1 MKKNIFVFLLVVAA
15 LVLLS
20 GCPQT
25 INKNKAAN
33 PQSGG
38 GTPPTPGT
46 PNFTVTFNVQ
56 GIGTLPAGKETLSV
70 LKGHKIDAADMP
82 SPTHLTWDFIGWYKD
97 KNCNTQ
103 WNTTSDT
110 VTADITLYAKWTP
123 KNLSSQNLWK
133 SKETAGTN
141 NHFRIPALT
150 QTKDGKLIAVTDLR
164 YDHAADVGQF
174 GGSIHRVDL
183 VMKHSTDFG
192 LTWSDTGSS
201 GVNLTNVPTPVLY
214 GCGDAAI
221 VADRDSNA
229 VLIIHVKGS
238 VSYHQGKQSVYKLR
252 SNDCGKTWTSTDI
265 TNAIYGMNSTQWQR
279 LFITSGKIHQSR
291 YIKSGNYY
299 RIYAAPLIAG
309 FGNTVLYSDDFGDTW
324 KVLGNDAEAKPI
336 QYGDEA
342 KVEELPDGR
351 VILSSRRSNGRWCNI
366 FTYTN
371 KDTGL
376 GSWESDVPKQLNLG
390 NDGGTNGEILIL
402 KAVRM
407 SDKTPATIVLLSFP
421 KTSGRKDVTIF
432 WRTIDDNISLT
443 DFADRTKWQGK
454 LIKSGDSAYST
465 MILQSDNRIGFLY
478 EADGIP
484 TDHYSRGYII
494 RYESLPISAITSGEY
509 EAAFLTE

>member
-1 MKKNIFVFLLVVAA
+1 MKNSISVFLLVVAA
-15 LVLLS
+15 LVLLA
-20 GCPQT
+20 GCQQK
-25 INKNKAAN
+25 INNKKIPA
-33 PQSGG
+33 
-38 GTPPTPGT
+38 
-46 PNFTVTFNVQ
+46 FTVTFDVQ
-56 GIGTLPAGKETLSV
+56 GIGALPAGKETLSV
-70 LKGHKIDAADMP
+70 LKDHKIDAVKMP

-110 VTADITLYAKWTP
+110 VTADITLYAKWSP
-123 KNLSSQNLWK
+123 KNLLSQDLWK

-164 YDHAADVGQF
+164 YDHAADVGEF
-174 GGSIHRVDL
+174 GGSTHRIDL

-192 LTWSDTGSS
+192 LTWSDTGNV
-201 GVNLTNVPTPVLY
+201 GVNLTNVPDPAEY

-221 VADRDSNA
+221 VADRDSND
-229 VLIIHVKGS
+229 VLIIHVRGNVK
-238 VSYHQGKQSVYKLR
+238 YQDGKQSVYKLG
-252 SNDCGKTWTSTDI
+252 SNDGGVTWSSTDI
-265 TNAIYGMNSTQWQR
+265 TDAIYDMNSAWHR
-279 LFITSGKIHQSR
+279 MFITSGKIHQSR
-291 YIKSGNYY
+291 YIKTGNYY

-309 FGNTVLYSDDFGDTW
+309 FGNTVLYSDDFGVTW
-324 KVLGNDAEAKPI
+324 KVLGRDATARPTP
-336 QYGDEA
+336 QGDEA

-376 GSWESDVPKQLNLG
+376 GSWESDGPKWLNLG

-402 KAVRM
+402 KAVRV
-407 SDKTPATIVLLSFP
+407 SDKTPATIALLSFP
-421 KTSGRKDVTIF
+421 KTSGRNDVTIF
-432 WRTIDDNISLT
+432 WRMIEDNISLT
-443 DFADRTKWQGK
+443 DFADGTKWQEK
-454 LIKSGDSAYST
+454 LIKPGDSAYST

-484 TDHYSRGYII
+484 TAHNSKGYII
-494 RYESLPISAITSGEY
+494 RYESLPISAITGGEY

>member
-1 MKKNIFVFLLVVAA
+1 MKNNISVFLLVVAA
-15 LVLLS
+15 LVLLA
-20 GCPQT
+20 GCQQKA
-25 INKNKAAN
+25 NKKDGGNQQGGLN
-33 PQSGG
+33 PPS
-38 GTPPTPGT
+38 PGT
-46 PNFTVTFNVQ
+46 PTFTVTFDVQ

-70 LKGHKIDAADMP
+70 LKDHKIDAVKMP
-82 SPTHLTWDFIGWYKD
+82 SPMHLTWDFIGWYKD

-110 VTADITLYAKWTP
+110 VTADITLYAKWSP
-123 KNLSSQNLWK
+123 KNLSSQDLWK

-164 YDHAADVGQF
+164 YDHAADVGEF
-174 GGSIHRVDL
+174 GGSTHRVDL

-192 LTWSDTGSS
+192 LTWSDTGNV
-201 GVNLTNVPTPVLY
+201 GVNLTNVPDPAEY

-221 VADRDSNA
+221 VADRDSNE
-229 VLIIHVKGS
+229 VLIIHVRGS
-238 VSYHQGKQSVYKLR
+238 VSYHGGKQSVYKLR
-252 SNDCGKTWTSTDI
+252 SNDGGVTWDPLDI
-265 TNAIYGMNSTQWQR
+265 TDAIYDMNSAWHR
-279 LFITSGKIHQSR
+279 MFITSGKIHQSR
-291 YIKSGNYY
+291 YIKTGNYY
-299 RIYAAPLIAG
+299 RIYAAPLIKD
-309 FGNTVLYSDDFGDTW
+309 FGNTVLYSDDFGVTW
-324 KVLGNDAEAKPI
+324 KVLGRDATARPTP
-336 QYGDEA
+336 QGDEA

-376 GSWESDVPKQLNLG
+376 GSWESDGPKWLNLG

-402 KAVRM
+402 KAVRV
-407 SDKTPATIVLLSFP
+407 SDKTPATIALLSFP
-421 KTSGRKDVTIF
+421 KTSGRNDVTIF
-432 WRTIDDNISLT
+432 WRMIEDNISLT
-443 DFADRTKWQGK
+443 DFADGTKWQEK
-454 LIKSGDSAYST
+454 LIKPGDSAYST

-484 TDHYSRGYII
+484 TAHNSKGYII
-494 RYESLPISAITSGEY
+494 RYESLPISAITGGEY

>member
-1 MKKNIFVFLLVVAA
+1 MKNSISVFLLVVAA
-15 LVLLS
+15 LVLLA
-20 GCPQT
+20 GCPQK
-25 INKNKAAN
+25 INNKKIPA
-33 PQSGG
+33 
-38 GTPPTPGT
+38 
-46 PNFTVTFNVQ
+46 FTVTFDVQ

-70 LKGHKIDAADMP
+70 LKDHKIDAVKMP
-82 SPTHLTWDFIGWYKD
+82 SPMHLTWDFIGWYKD

-110 VTADITLYAKWTP
+110 VTADITLYAKWSP
-123 KNLSSQNLWK
+123 KNLSSQDLWK

-164 YDHAADVGQF
+164 YDHAADVGEF
-174 GGSIHRVDL
+174 GGSTHRVDL

-192 LTWSDTGSS
+192 LTWSDTGNV
-201 GVNLTNVPTPVLY
+201 GVNLTNVPVPVEY

-221 VADRDSNA
+221 VADRDSNE
-229 VLIIHVKGS
+229 VLIIHVRGS
-238 VSYHQGKQSVYKLR
+238 VSYHGGKQSVYKLR
-252 SNDCGKTWTSTDI
+252 SNDGGVTWDPLDI
-265 TNAIYGMNSTQWQR
+265 TDAIYGMNTAEWQR

-291 YIKSGNYY
+291 YIKTGKYY

-324 KVLGNDAEAKPI
+324 QVLGRDATARPTP
-336 QYGDEA
+336 QGDEA

-351 VILSSRRSNGRWCNI
+351 VILLSRRSNGRWCNI

-376 GSWESDVPKQLNLG
+376 GSWESDGPKWLNKG

-402 KAVRM
+402 KAVRV
-407 SDKTPATIVLLSFP
+407 SDKTPATIALLSFP
-421 KTSGRKDVTIF
+421 KTSGRNDVTIF
-432 WRTIDDNISLT
+432 WRMIEDNISLT
-443 DFADRTKWQGK
+443 DFADGTKWQEK
-454 LIKSGDSAYST
+454 LIKPGDSAYST

-484 TDHYSRGYII
+484 TAHNSKGYII
-494 RYESLPISAITSGEY
+494 RYESLPISAITGGEY

>member
-1 MKKNIFVFLLVVAA
+1 MKKTIFIFLLVVAA
-15 LVLLS
+15 LVLLA
-20 GCPQT
+20 GCLQK
-25 INKNKAAN
+25 INDEKI
-33 PQSGG
+33 
-38 GTPPTPGT
+38 PT
-46 PNFTVTFNVQ
+46 FTVTFDVQ
-56 GIGTLPAGKETLSV
+56 GRGKTPAALTVPKGTLLNTAQTPPLEFSGWEF
-70 LKGHKIDAADMP
+70 D
-82 SPTHLTWDFIGWYKD
+82 GWYKEAAG
-97 KNCNTQ
+97 TTP
-103 WNTTSDT
+103 WNNASDT
-110 VTADITLYAKWTP
+110 VTENTTLYAKWT
-123 KNLSSQNLWK
+123 KNSNIAVKDLWK

-164 YDHAADVGQF
+164 YDHAADVGKF

-192 LTWSDTGSS
+192 LTWSDQGSS
-201 GVNLTNVPTPVLY
+201 GVNLTNVPVPVEY

-229 VLIIHVKGS
+229 VLIIHVRGS
-238 VSYHQGKQSVYKLR
+238 VSYHDGKQSVYKLR
-252 SNDCGKTWTSTDI
+252 SNDGGVTWSSTDI
-265 TNAIYGMNSTQWQR
+265 TDAIYDMNTAEWQR

-291 YIKSGNYY
+291 YIKIGNYY
-299 RIYAAPLIAG
+299 RIYAAPLIKD

-324 KVLGNDAEAKPI
+324 QVLGRDATVKPTL
-336 QYGDEA
+336 QGDEA

-376 GSWESDVPKQLNLG
+376 GSWESDGPKWLNLG
-390 NDGGTNGEILIL
+390 NDGGTNEEILIL
-402 KAVRM
+402 KAVRV
-407 SDKTPATIVLLSFP
+407 SDKTPATIALLSFP
-421 KTSGRKDVTIF
+421 KTHSRQNVTVF
-432 WRTIDDNISLT
+432 WRTIEDNISLT
-443 DFADRTKWQGK
+443 DFADGTKWQEK
-454 LIKSGDSAYST
+454 LIKTGDSAYST

-494 RYESLPISAITSGEY
+494 RYESLPISAITDGEY

>member
-1 MKKNIFVFLLVVAA
+1 MKNNISVFLLVVAA
-15 LVLLS
+15 LVLLA
-20 GCPQT
+20 GCQQK
-25 INKNKAAN
+25 INNKKIPA
-33 PQSGG
+33 
-38 GTPPTPGT
+38 
-46 PNFTVTFNVQ
+46 FTVTFDVQ
-56 GIGTLPAGKETLSV
+56 GIGALPAGKETLSV

-110 VTADITLYAKWTP
+110 VTADITLYAKWSP
-123 KNLSSQNLWK
+123 KTISKQDLWK
-133 SKETAGTN
+133 STKTYGAN

-164 YDHAADVGQF
+164 YDHAADVGKF
-174 GGSIHRVDL
+174 GILGGSIHRVDL

-192 LTWSDTGSS
+192 LTWSDSGNV
-201 GVNLTNVPTPVLY
+201 GVNLTNVPVPVEY

-221 VADRDSNA
+221 VSDRDSNA
-229 VLIIHVKGS
+229 VLIIHVRGS
-238 VSYHQGKQSVYKLR
+238 VSYHDGKQSVYKLR
-252 SNDCGKTWTSTDI
+252 SNDGGVTWSSTDI
-265 TNAIYGMNSTQWQR
+265 TDAIYDMNTAEWQK

-291 YIKSGNYY
+291 YIKTGNYY

-324 KVLGNDAEAKPI
+324 KVLGNDAEARPTP
-336 QYGDEA
+336 QGDEA
-342 KVEELPDGR
+342 KVEELPNGR

-376 GSWESDVPKQLNLG
+376 GSWESGGPKWLNLG
-390 NDGGTNGEILIL
+390 NDNGTNGEILIL

-407 SDKTPATIVLLSFP
+407 SDKMPATIALLSFP

-432 WRTIDDNISLT
+432 WRTIEDNISLT
-443 DFADRTKWQGK
+443 DFADRTKWQEK

-484 TDHYSRGYII
+484 TAHNSKGYII
-494 RYESLPISAITSGEY
+494 RYESLPISAITGGEY

>member
-1 MKKNIFVFLLVVAA
+1 MKNSISVFLLVVAA
-15 LVLLS
+15 LVLLA
-20 GCPQT
+20 GCQQK
-25 INKNKAAN
+25 INNKKIPA
-33 PQSGG
+33 
-38 GTPPTPGT
+38 
-46 PNFTVTFNVQ
+46 FTVTFDVQ
-56 GIGTLPAGKETLSV
+56 GIGALPAGKKTLSV
-70 LKGHKIDAADMP
+70 LKDHKIDAVKMP

-110 VTADITLYAKWTP
+110 VTTDITLYAKWSP
-123 KNLSSQNLWK
+123 KNLSSQDLWK

-164 YDHAADVGQF
+164 YDHAADVGEF
-174 GGSIHRVDL
+174 GGSTHRVDL

-192 LTWSDTGSS
+192 LTWSDTGNV
-201 GVNLTNVPTPVLY
+201 GVNLTNVPVPVEY

-221 VADRDSNA
+221 VADRDSNE
-229 VLIIHVKGS
+229 VLIIHVRGS
-238 VSYHQGKQSVYKLR
+238 VSYHGGKQSVYKLR
-252 SNDCGKTWTSTDI
+252 SNDGGVTWDPLDI
-265 TNAIYGMNSTQWQR
+265 TDAIYGMNTAEWQR

-291 YIKSGNYY
+291 YIKTGKYY

-324 KVLGNDAEAKPI
+324 QVLGHNASAKPTLH
-336 QYGDEA
+336 GDEA

-351 VILSSRRSNGRWCNI
+351 VILLSRRSNGRWCNI

-371 KDTGL
+371 KDTGM
-376 GSWESDVPKQLNLG
+376 GSWESDGPKCLNKG
-390 NDGGTNGEILIL
+390 NDSGTNGEILIL
-402 KAVRM
+402 KAVRV
-407 SDKTPATIVLLSFP
+407 SDKTPATIALLSFP
-421 KTSGRKDVTIF
+421 KTSGRNDVTIF
-432 WRTIDDNISLT
+432 WRMIEDNISLT
-443 DFADRTKWQGK
+443 DFADGTKWQEK
-454 LIKSGDSAYST
+454 LIKPGDSAYST

-484 TDHYSRGYII
+484 TAHNSKGYII
-494 RYESLPISAITSGEY
+494 RYESLPISAITGGEY

>member
-15 LVLLS
+15 LVLLA
-20 GCPQT
+20 GCPQK

-33 PQSGG
+33 PQGGG

-103 WNTTSDT
+103 WNTASDT

-123 KNLSSQNLWK
+123 KNLLSQDLWK

-174 GGSIHRVDL
+174 GGRTHRVDL

-192 LTWSDTGSS
+192 LTWSANGSS
-201 GVNLTNVPTPVLY
+201 GVNLTNVPVPVEY

-229 VLIIHVKGS
+229 VLIIHVRGNVK
-238 VSYHQGKQSVYKLR
+238 YQDGKQSVYKLR
-252 SNDCGKTWTSTDI
+252 S
-265 TNAIYGMNSTQWQR
+265 
-279 LFITSGKIHQSR
+279 
-291 YIKSGNYY
+291 
-299 RIYAAPLIAG
+299 
-309 FGNTVLYSDDFGDTW
+309 
-324 KVLGNDAEAKPI
+324 
-336 QYGDEA
+336 
-342 KVEELPDGR
+342 
-351 VILSSRRSNGRWCNI
+351 
-366 FTYTN
+366 
-371 KDTGL
+371 
-376 GSWESDVPKQLNLG
+376 

-402 KAVRM
+402 KAVRV
-407 SDKTPATIVLLSFP
+407 SDKTPATIALLSFP
-421 KTSGRKDVTIF
+421 KTHSRQNVTVF
-432 WRTIDDNISLT
+432 WRTIEDNISLT
-443 DFADRTKWQGK
+443 DFADGTKWQEK
-454 LIKSGDSAYST
+454 LIKTGDSAYST

-494 RYESLPISAITSGEY
+494 RYESLPISAITDGEY

>member
-1 MKKNIFVFLLVVAA
+1 MKNSISVFLLVVAA
-15 LVLLS
+15 LVLLA
-20 GCPQT
+20 GCLQK

-38 GTPPTPGT
+38 GTPHTPGT
-46 PNFTVTFNVQ
+46 PNFTVTFDVQ

-70 LKGHKIDAADMP
+70 LKGHKIDAINMP
-82 SPTHLTWDFIGWYKD
+82 NPTHPTWDFIGWYKD

-103 WNTTSDT
+103 WNTASDT

-123 KNLSSQNLWK
+123 KNLLSQDLWK
-133 SKETAGTN
+133 SKETAGTD

-164 YDHAADVGQF
+164 YGHAADVGNF
-174 GGSIHRVDL
+174 DGSIHRVDL

-192 LTWSDTGSS
+192 LTWSDQGSS
-201 GVNLTNVPTPVLY
+201 GVNLTNVPVPVEY

-238 VSYHQGKQSVYKLR
+238 VSYHHGKQSVYKLR
-252 SNDCGKTWTSTDI
+252 SNDCGETWTSTDI
-265 TNAIYGMNSTQWQR
+265 TNAIYGMNPAEWQR

-324 KVLGNDAEAKPI
+324 KVLGHDATAKPTL
-336 QYGDEA
+336 QGDEA

-351 VILSSRRSNGRWCNI
+351 VILSSRAGSGRLLNI

-371 KDTGL
+371 KDAGL
-376 GSWESDVPKQLNLG
+376 GSWESGGPKSLNLG
-390 NDGGTNGEILIL
+390 NDRGTNGEILIL
-402 KAVRM
+402 KAVRV
-407 SDKTPATIVLLSFP
+407 SDKKPATIALLSFP
-421 KTSGRKDVTIF
+421 KTSGRNDVTIF
-432 WRTIDDNISLT
+432 WRTIEDNISLT
-443 DFADRTKWQGK
+443 DFVDGTKWQEK

-478 EADGIP
+478 EADGIS
-484 TDHYSRGYII
+484 TDYNSKGYII
-494 RYESLPISAITSGEY
+494 RYESLPISAITGGEY